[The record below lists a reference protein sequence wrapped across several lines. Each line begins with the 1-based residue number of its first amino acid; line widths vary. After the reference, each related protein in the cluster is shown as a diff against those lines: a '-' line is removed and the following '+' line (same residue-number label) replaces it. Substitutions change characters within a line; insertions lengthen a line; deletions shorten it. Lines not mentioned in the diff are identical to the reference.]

1 MKDNLDQLVEKAK
14 ESGAARAAIVDTSD
28 IQFSEEFRNACERNT
43 CGKYGANWMCPPGV
57 GPFEELKAKALSF
70 SRGLVFQTVHQLED
84 SFDFEGAE
92 EAAKKHEE
100 VFRNILASILSDGSF
115 QEILGL
121 NVGDCKV
128 CSKCTYVDG
137 EECRYPD
144 KAVASV
150 ESHGI
155 DVNAL
160 VSGCGIPYI
169 NGPNTVSYV
178 GLFLF

>member
-1 MKDNLDQLVEKAK
+1 M
-14 ESGAARAAIVDTSD
+14 
-28 IQFSEEFRNACERNT
+28 
-43 CGKYGANWMCPPGV
+43 
-57 GPFEELKAKALSF
+57 
-70 SRGLVFQTVHQLED
+70 VFQTVHQLED
-84 SFDFEGAE
+84 SFDFEGAV

-100 VFRNILASILSDGSF
+100 VFRKILASIQSDRSF

-128 CSKCTYVDG
+128 CDKCTYLDG

-150 ESHGI
+150 ESYGI

>member
-1 MKDNLDQLVEKAK
+1 MKDSLDQLVEMAQ
-14 ESGAARAAIVDTSD
+14 ESGATRAGIVHTSD
-28 IQFSEEFRNACERNT
+28 LQFSEEFRRACERNA

-57 GPFEELKAKALSF
+57 GPFEELKATALGF

-84 SFDFEGAE
+84 WLDVEGME
-92 EAAKKHEE
+92 RAAKKHFE
-100 VFRNILASILSDGSF
+100 VFRKILASVQGDSSF
-115 QEILGL
+115 QKVFGL
-121 NVGDCKV
+121 NVGACKV
-128 CSKCTYVDG
+128 CEICTYSDG

-144 KAVASV
+144 KAVASI

-160 VSGCGIPYI
+160 VSACGMSYN

-178 GLFLF
+178 GLILF

>member
-1 MKDNLDQLVEKAK
+1 MKDDLNQLVEKAK
-14 ESGAARAAIVDTSD
+14 EMGALRAAIVDTSD
-28 IQFSEEFRNACERNT
+28 IKFSEEFRRACERNT

-57 GPFEELKAKALSF
+57 GPFEELKARALSF

-84 SFDFEGAE
+84 SFDFEGAQE
-92 EAAKKHEE
+92 GAKKHEE
-100 VFRNILASILSDGSF
+100 VFRKILESFRLDDNF
-115 QEILGL
+115 QEVLGL

-128 CSKCTYVDG
+128 CSECTYVDG

-155 DVNAL
+155 DVSAL